1 MKIEF
6 NSKSFDNLLKK
17 MGAQLIEAKEN
28 SDYLTPL
35 ELEEI
40 RSSEGKQINIEDI
53 SEDDERRAE
62 EQVQKLTDSHVAIID
77 GLLKEKEEE
86 LMEI

>member
-6 NSKSFDNLLKK
+6 NSKSFDSLLKK

-28 SDYLTPL
+28 SDYLNPL

-53 SEDDERRAE
+53 SGDD
-62 EQVQKLTDSHVAIID
+62 D
-77 GLLKEKEEE
+77 GLIRYFD
-86 LMEI
+86 EIVMIHIRDTRNLSIL